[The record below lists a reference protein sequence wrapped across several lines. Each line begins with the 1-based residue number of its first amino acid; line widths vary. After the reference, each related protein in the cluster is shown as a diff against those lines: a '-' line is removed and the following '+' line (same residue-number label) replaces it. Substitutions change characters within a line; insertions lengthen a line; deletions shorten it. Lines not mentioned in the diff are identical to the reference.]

1 MSKTS
6 IFVKGGYRYIPGVFQ
21 YSAGVAAEPGFR
33 IERLQFR
40 NPLPIVQ
47 GFEAAENYLAGIG
60 RDGTAF
66 CACELRSPAP
76 FTEEGFRS
84 FNRDYVGTLQRWGI
98 FCNEENPVARTNV
111 CPEFDKPSEPVMHAF
126 SYTVPTDRKE
136 HGAGFIVAGSGEATE
151 GQANYRDTIVR
162 LGEISPDA
170 IRAKVHFVLQVM
182 EQRLRSLGF
191 EWSDANR
198 VHAYTIHDIG
208 WLVANDFAKP
218 GLVPHGLTWVYSQ
231 PPVVD
236 IEFEMDVHG
245 AVREFIA

>member
-1 MSKTS
+1 MAKTS
-6 IFVKGGYRYIPGVFQ
+6 IFEKGGYRYIPGVFQ

-47 GFEAAENYLAGIG
+47 GFAAAENYLAGIG
-60 RDGTAF
+60 RDVTAF

-76 FTEEGFRS
+76 FSEEGFRS
-84 FNRDYVGTLQRWGI
+84 FNRDYVGTLRRWGI
-98 FCNEENPVARTNV
+98 FRDEENPVARTNV

-126 SYTVPTDRKE
+126 SYTVPTNRKDR
-136 HGAGFIVAGSGEATE
+136 GAGFIVAGSGEATE

-162 LGEISPDA
+162 LGETSPEA
-170 IRAKVHFVLQVM
+170 IRAKVHFVIQVM

-191 EWSDANR
+191 EWSVANC

-208 WLVANDFAKP
+208 WLVADDFVKP
-218 GLVPHGLTWVYSQ
+218 GLVPHGLTWVYSR

-245 AVREFIA
+245 TVREFIA